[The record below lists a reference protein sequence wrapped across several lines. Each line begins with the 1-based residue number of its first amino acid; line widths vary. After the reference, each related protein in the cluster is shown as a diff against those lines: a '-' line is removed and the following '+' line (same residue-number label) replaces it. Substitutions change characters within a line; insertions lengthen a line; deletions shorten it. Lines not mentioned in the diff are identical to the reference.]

1 MSASSHG
8 GLSPAVSY
16 LATEPTTTPTAV
28 AEPATY
34 SPAAANSVITTVAAA
49 SPASSTP
56 AFVSSVASD
65 ASPPPPPPHAIPTI
79 APTND
84 HTMHTRAISGFRLPT
99 NHLNLHSTPSLS
111 PLTKSYKATL
121 LDLNWTAAMR
131 DEFQALLQND
141 SWRLVSRPTGANIV
155 SRKRIF
161 HHKFTLV
168 VAFIGTK
175 LLGFVTVFLS
185 SMGSIMRRTFLLF
198 LSQAQSTPFLA

>member
-1 MSASSHG
+1 
-8 GLSPAVSY
+8 
-16 LATEPTTTPTAV
+16 
-28 AEPATY
+28 
-34 SPAAANSVITTVAAA
+34 
-49 SPASSTP
+49 
-56 AFVSSVASD
+56 
-65 ASPPPPPPHAIPTI
+65 
-79 APTND
+79 
-84 HTMHTRAISGFRLPT
+84 
-99 NHLNLHSTPSLS
+99 
-111 PLTKSYKATL
+111 
-121 LDLNWTAAMR
+121 MR